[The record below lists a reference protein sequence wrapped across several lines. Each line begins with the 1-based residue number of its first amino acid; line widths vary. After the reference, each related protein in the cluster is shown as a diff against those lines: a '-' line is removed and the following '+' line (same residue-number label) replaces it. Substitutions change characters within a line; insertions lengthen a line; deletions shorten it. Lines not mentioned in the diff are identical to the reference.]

1 MMIGYG
7 HRAGEAVT
15 VARPIWS
22 GAINFGLVTIPVELY
37 SATEDHTISF
47 RQFERGTSD
56 RIRYKRVNE
65 RTGKEVA
72 FSDIVKGADLG
83 GGEYV
88 IIEPDELEAIAPGR
102 SRTIDISSFVELEDI
117 DPIYFQRTYWLAP
130 AKQEYGKSYSLL
142 LQAMEKTNRAGI
154 ASFVMR
160 GKEYLTAVRA
170 GDGLLILNT
179 LLFPEDIRDP
189 AKELKSVPEVSTA
202 RGKELD
208 MAVSLIESMT
218 DEWRP
223 EDFHDTYT
231 EQVEKLI
238 EDKRDGREIVAESE
252 PSEPTKVV
260 DLFEALSRSVEGR
273 KKRRDGGES
282 ASGKT
287 SGKGTA
293 KAEPAAEAEEELDSL
308 SKADLDKL
316 ARDLDIKGRSK
327 MSREELMKA
336 VADARRKAGAA

>member
-1 MMIGYG
+1 M
-7 HRAGEAVT
+7 
-15 VARPIWS
+15 ARPIWS

-56 RIRYKRVNE
+56 RIRYKRINE

-88 IIEPDELEAIAPGR
+88 IIEPDELDAIAPGR
-102 SRTIDISSFVELEDI
+102 SRTIDINSFVELDEI
-117 DPIYFQRTYWLAP
+117 DPVYFQRTYWLAP
-130 AKQEYGKSYSLL
+130 AKEEYGKSYSLL
-142 LQAMEKTNRAGI
+142 LQAMEKTNRAGV

-170 GDGLLILNT
+170 GDGMLVLNT

-189 AKELKSVPEVSTA
+189 AKELKSLPEITTA
-202 RGKELD
+202 RGKEID
-208 MAVSLIESMT
+208 MAISLIESMT

-223 EDFHDTYT
+223 EEYHDTYT

-238 EDKRDGREIVAESE
+238 EDKRDGREIVAETE
-252 PSEPTKVV
+252 PAEPTKVV
-260 DLFEALSRSVEGR
+260 DLFEALSRSVQGR
-273 KKRRDGGES
+273 KQRRDGEEPDR
-282 ASGKT
+282 SGDT
-287 SGKGTA
+287 
-293 KAEPAAEAEEELDSL
+293 EEELADL

-316 ARDLDIKGRSK
+316 ARDLDVKGRSK
-327 MSREELMKA
+327 MSRDELTRA

>member
-1 MMIGYG
+1 M
-7 HRAGEAVT
+7 
-15 VARPIWS
+15 ARPIWS

-56 RIRYKRVNE
+56 RIRYKRINE

-72 FSDIVKGADLG
+72 FSDIVKGADVG

-88 IIEPDELEAIAPGR
+88 IIEPEELDQIAPGR
-102 SRTIDISSFVELEDI
+102 SRTIDINTFVDLDDI
-117 DPIYFQRTYWLAP
+117 DPIHFQKTYWLAP
-130 AKQEYGKSYSLL
+130 AKEEYGRSYGLL
-142 LQAMEKTNRAGI
+142 LQAMEKTNRAGV

-179 LLFPEDIRDP
+179 LLFVDDIRDP
-189 AKELKSVPEVSTA
+189 AKELKSLPELTTA

-208 MAVSLIESMT
+208 MAVSLIDSMT
-218 DEWRP
+218 DDWRP
-223 EDFHDTYT
+223 EEFKDTYT

-238 EDKRDGREIVAESE
+238 DTKRDGKDIVAEAE

-273 KKRRDGGES
+273 KKGRGGGS
-282 ASGKT
+282 AQ
-287 SGKGTA
+287 A
-293 KAEPAAEAEEELDSL
+293 DLDDL
-308 SKADLDKL
+308 SKSDLDKL
-316 ARDLDIKGRSK
+316 AKDLDIKGRSK
-327 MSREELMKA
+327 MTRDDLAKA
-336 VADARRKAGAA
+336 VAEAQNTAAAS

>member
-1 MMIGYG
+1 M
-7 HRAGEAVT
+7 
-15 VARPIWS
+15 ARPIWS

-56 RIRYKRVNE
+56 RIRYKRINE
-65 RTGKEVA
+65 RTGKEVPY
-72 FSDIVKGADLG
+72 SDIVKGADVG

-88 IIEPDELEAIAPGR
+88 IIEPEELDAIAPGR
-102 SRTIDISSFVELEDI
+102 SRTIDINSFVELDEI
-117 DPIYFQRTYWLAP
+117 DPIHFQKTYWLAP
-130 AKQEYGKSYSLL
+130 SKEEYGKSYGLL

-189 AKELKSVPEVSTA
+189 AQELKSLPEVATA

-208 MAVSLIESMT
+208 MAVNLIESMS
-218 DEWRP
+218 DDWRP
-223 EDFHDTYT
+223 EEYHDTYT

-238 EDKRDGREIVAESE
+238 DTKRDGKEIVAESE

-260 DLFEALSRSVEGR
+260 DLFEALSRSVAGR
-273 KKRRDGGES
+273 KQGHAPTPAPALDDL
-282 ASGKT
+282 T
-287 SGKGTA
+287 
-293 KAEPAAEAEEELDSL
+293 KAE
-308 SKADLDKL
+308 LDKL
-316 ARDLDIKGRSK
+316 AKDLDVKGRSK
-327 MSREELMKA
+327 MTRDELAKA
-336 VADARRKAGAA
+336 VSKAQETAAAS

>member
-1 MMIGYG
+1 LLEKDHDDHGE
-7 HRAGEAVT
+7 HFESNGEAIA

-56 RIRYKRVNE
+56 RIRYKRINE
-65 RTGKEVA
+65 WTGKEVA

-88 IIEPDELEAIAPGR
+88 IIEPEELDAIAPGR
-102 SRTIDISSFVELEDI
+102 SRTIDINSFVELEEI
-117 DPIYFQRTYWLAP
+117 DPIHFQKTYWLAP
-130 AKQEYGKSYSLL
+130 AKEEYGKSYSLL

-170 GDGLLILNT
+170 GDGLLVLNT

-189 AKELKSVPEVSTA
+189 AKELKSLPEVTTA

-208 MAVSLIESMT
+208 MAVNLVESMT

-223 EDFHDTYT
+223 EDYHDTYT

-238 EDKRDGREIVAESE
+238 DSKREGKEIVAEAE

-273 KKRRDGGES
+273 KKPR
-282 ASGKT
+282 
-287 SGKGTA
+287 
-293 KAEPAAEAEEELDSL
+293 AETQDVSDL
-308 SKADLDKL
+308 SKSDLDKL
-316 ARDLDIKGRSK
+316 AKDLDIKGRSK
-327 MSREELMKA
+327 MTRAELAKA
-336 VADARRKAGAA
+336 VSEAQQTAAAS

>member
-1 MMIGYG
+1 
-7 HRAGEAVT
+7 

-56 RIRYKRVNE
+56 RIRYKRINE

-88 IIEPDELEAIAPGR
+88 IIEPDELDAIAPGR
-102 SRTIDISSFVELEDI
+102 SRTIDINTFVDLDDI
-117 DPIYFQRTYWLAP
+117 DPIHFQKTYWLAP
-130 AKQEYGKSYSLL
+130 AKEEYARSYGLL

-170 GDGLLILNT
+170 GDGLLVLNT

-189 AKELKSVPEVSTA
+189 AKELKSLPEFSTA
-202 RGKELD
+202 RGKELE
-208 MAVSLIESMT
+208 MAVNLVDSMT

-238 EDKRDGREIVAESE
+238 EDKREGKEIVAEAE
-252 PSEPTKVV
+252 PTEPTKVV

-273 KKRRDGGES
+273 KKRRDS
-282 ASGKT
+282 
-287 SGKGTA
+287 
-293 KAEPAAEAEEELDSL
+293 PAADSPADDLDSL

-316 ARDLDIKGRSK
+316 ARELDIKGRSK
-327 MSREELMKA
+327 MSRDELSKA
-336 VADARRKAGAA
+336 VAEARRAGAA

>member
-1 MMIGYG
+1 
-7 HRAGEAVT
+7 

-56 RIRYKRVNE
+56 RIRYKRINE

-72 FSDIVKGADLG
+72 FSDIVKGADVG

-88 IIEPDELEAIAPGR
+88 IIEPEELDQIAPGR
-102 SRTIDISSFVELEDI
+102 SRTIDINTFVDLDDI
-117 DPIYFQRTYWLAP
+117 DPIHFQKTYWLAP
-130 AKQEYGKSYSLL
+130 AKEEYGRSYGLL

-179 LLFPEDIRDP
+179 LLFVDDIRDP
-189 AKELKSVPEVSTA
+189 AKELKSLPELTTA

-208 MAVSLIESMT
+208 MAVSLIDSMT
-218 DEWRP
+218 DDWRP
-223 EDFHDTYT
+223 EEFKDTYT

-238 EDKRDGREIVAESE
+238 DTKRDGKEIVAEAE

-273 KKRRDGGES
+273 KKGRSGGS
-282 ASGKT
+282 AQT
-287 SGKGTA
+287 DLT
-293 KAEPAAEAEEELDSL
+293 DL

-316 ARDLDIKGRSK
+316 AKDLDIKGRSK
-327 MSREELMKA
+327 MTRDDLAQA
-336 VADARRKAGAA
+336 VAEAQNTAAAS

>member
-1 MMIGYG
+1 
-7 HRAGEAVT
+7 

-88 IIEPDELEAIAPGR
+88 IIEPDELDAIAPGR
-102 SRTIDISSFVELEDI
+102 SRTIDINTFVELDDI
-117 DPIYFQRTYWLAP
+117 DPVHFQKTYWLAP
-130 AKQEYGKSYSLL
+130 SKEEYGKSYSLL
-142 LQAMEKTNRAGI
+142 LQAMEKSNRAGI
-154 ASFVMR
+154 ATFVMR

-170 GDGLLILNT
+170 GDGMLVLNT

-189 AKELKSVPEVSTA
+189 AKELKSLPEISTA
-202 RGKELD
+202 RGKEIE
-208 MAVSLIESMT
+208 MATSLIDSMT

-223 EDFHDTYT
+223 EDYHDTYT
-231 EQVEKLI
+231 QQVEKLI
-238 EDKRDGREIVAESE
+238 EDKREGKEIVAETE

-260 DLFEALSRSVEGR
+260 DLFEALSKSVEGR
-273 KKRRDGGES
+273 KKRRDTPAKS
-282 ASGKT
+282 T
-287 SGKGTA
+287 SDSSS
-293 KAEPAAEAEEELDSL
+293 EDLSSL

-327 MSREELMKA
+327 MSRDELEKA
-336 VADARRKAGAA
+336 VTTARSAGAA

>member
-1 MMIGYG
+1 M
-7 HRAGEAVT
+7 
-15 VARPIWS
+15 ARPIWS

-56 RIRYKRVNE
+56 RIRYKRINE

-72 FSDIVKGADLG
+72 FSDIVKGADVG

-88 IIEPDELEAIAPGR
+88 IIEPEELDQIAPGR
-102 SRTIDISSFVELEDI
+102 SRTIDINTFVELDDI
-117 DPIYFQRTYWLAP
+117 DPIHFQKTYWLAP
-130 AKQEYGKSYSLL
+130 AKEEYGRSYSLL
-142 LQAMEKTNRAGI
+142 LQAMRKTNRAGI

-170 GDGLLILNT
+170 GDDLLILNT
-179 LLFPEDIRDP
+179 LLFLDDIRDP
-189 AKELKSVPEVSTA
+189 AKELKSLPEITTA

-208 MAVSLIESMT
+208 MAVNLIESMT
-218 DEWRP
+218 DDWRP
-223 EDFHDTYT
+223 EEFKDTYT

-238 EDKRDGREIVAESE
+238 ETKREGQEIVAEAE

-273 KKRRDGGES
+273 KKGRS
-282 ASGKT
+282 SST
-287 SGKGTA
+287 
-293 KAEPAAEAEEELDSL
+293 PAQSDLDEL

-316 ARDLDIKGRSK
+316 AKELDIKGRSK
-327 MSREELMKA
+327 MNRDDLAKA
-336 VADARRKAGAA
+336 VADAQSTAAAS

>member
-1 MMIGYG
+1 M
-7 HRAGEAVT
+7 
-15 VARPIWS
+15 ARPIWS

-56 RIRYKRVNE
+56 RIRYKRINE

-72 FSDIVKGADLG
+72 FSDIVKGAEVG

-88 IIEPDELEAIAPGR
+88 IIEPEELDQIAPGR
-102 SRTIDISSFVELEDI
+102 SRTIDINTFVDLDEI
-117 DPIYFQRTYWLAP
+117 DPIHFQKTYWLAP
-130 AKQEYGKSYSLL
+130 AKEEYGRSYGLL
-142 LQAMEKTNRAGI
+142 LQAMQKTNRAGI

-170 GDGLLILNT
+170 GDGLLVLNT
-179 LLFPEDIRDP
+179 LLFVEDIRDP
-189 AKELKSVPEVSTA
+189 AKELKNLPEITTA

-208 MAVSLIESMT
+208 MAMNLIESMT

-223 EDFHDTYT
+223 EEFKDTYT

-238 EDKRDGREIVAESE
+238 ETKRDGKEIVAETE
-252 PSEPTKVV
+252 PAEPTKVV

-273 KKRRDGGES
+273 KKGGSGSGS
-282 ASGKT
+282 AKP
-287 SGKGTA
+287 KP
-293 KAEPAAEAEEELDSL
+293 KPEEKLDDL
-308 SKADLDKL
+308 TKADLEKL
-316 ARDLDIKGRSK
+316 AKELDIKGRSK
-327 MSREELMKA
+327 MTRDELEKA
-336 VADARRKAGAA
+336 ITKAQRSAGAA

>member
-1 MMIGYG
+1 
-7 HRAGEAVT
+7 

-56 RIRYKRVNE
+56 RIRYKRINE

-88 IIEPDELEAIAPGR
+88 IIEPDELDAIAPGR
-102 SRTIDISSFVELEDI
+102 SRTIDINSFVELDDI
-117 DPIYFQRTYWLAP
+117 DPIHFQKTYWLAP
-130 AKQEYGKSYSLL
+130 SKEEYGKSYSLL

-154 ASFVMR
+154 ATFVMR

-170 GDGLLILNT
+170 GDGMLVLNT
-179 LLFPEDIRDP
+179 LLFAEDIRDP
-189 AKELKSVPEVSTA
+189 AKELKSLPEISTA
-202 RGKELD
+202 RGKEIE
-208 MAVSLIESMT
+208 MATSLIDSMT
-218 DEWRP
+218 DDWRP
-223 EDFHDTYT
+223 EDYHDTYT
-231 EQVEKLI
+231 QQVEKLI
-238 EDKRDGREIVAESE
+238 EDKREGKEIVAESA

-260 DLFEALSRSVEGR
+260 LFEALAKSVEGR
-273 KKRRDGGES
+273 KQARDTP
-282 ASGKT
+282 K
-287 SGKGTA
+287 
-293 KAEPAAEAEEELDSL
+293 PAATDSGDELADL

-316 ARDLDIKGRSK
+316 ARELDIKGRSK
-327 MSREELMKA
+327 MSRDELVKA
-336 VADARRKAGAA
+336 VAKQKKSVGAA

>member
-1 MMIGYG
+1 
-7 HRAGEAVT
+7 

-56 RIRYKRVNE
+56 RIRYKRINE

-88 IIEPDELEAIAPGR
+88 IIEPDELDAIAPGR
-102 SRTIDISSFVELEDI
+102 SRTIDISSFVQLDDI
-117 DPIYFQRTYWLAP
+117 DPIYFQRTYWLSP

-170 GDGLLILNT
+170 GDGMLILNT

-189 AKELKSVPEVSTA
+189 AKELKSLPEITTA

-208 MAVSLIESMT
+208 MATSLIESMT

-223 EDFHDTYT
+223 EEYHDTYT
-231 EQVEKLI
+231 QQVEKLI

-252 PSEPTKVV
+252 PAEPTKVV

-273 KKRRDGGES
+273 KKRRDGGS
-282 ASGKT
+282 SK
-287 SGKGTA
+287 
-293 KAEPAAEAEEELDSL
+293 AAEAEEDLDSL

-316 ARDLDIKGRSK
+316 ARELDVKGRSK
-327 MSREELMKA
+327 MSREELTKA

>member
-1 MMIGYG
+1 
-7 HRAGEAVT
+7 

-56 RIRYKRVNE
+56 RIRYKRINE

-72 FSDIVKGADLG
+72 FSDIVKGADVG
-83 GGEYV
+83 GGEFV
-88 IIEPDELEAIAPGR
+88 IIEPEELDQIAPGR
-102 SRTIDISSFVELEDI
+102 SRTIDINTFVDLEDI
-117 DPIYFQRTYWLAP
+117 DPIHFQKTYWLAP
-130 AKQEYGKSYSLL
+130 AKEEYGKSYSLL

-170 GDGLLILNT
+170 GDGLLVLNT
-179 LLFPEDIRDP
+179 LLFPADIRDP
-189 AKELKSVPEVSTA
+189 AKELKSLPQITSA

-208 MAVSLIESMT
+208 MAMNLIESMS

-223 EDFHDTYT
+223 DEYNDTYT

-238 EDKRDGREIVAESE
+238 ETKREGKEIVAQEE

-273 KKRRDGGES
+273 KKGRS
-282 ASGKT
+282 AS
-287 SGKGTA
+287 SSSSSA
-293 KAEPAAEAEEELDSL
+293 SSSDLDDL
-308 SKADLDKL
+308 SKADLEKL
-316 ARDLDIKGRSK
+316 AKELDIKGRSK
-327 MSREELMKA
+327 MNRDELAKA
-336 VADARRKAGAA
+336 VADAQSTAAAS